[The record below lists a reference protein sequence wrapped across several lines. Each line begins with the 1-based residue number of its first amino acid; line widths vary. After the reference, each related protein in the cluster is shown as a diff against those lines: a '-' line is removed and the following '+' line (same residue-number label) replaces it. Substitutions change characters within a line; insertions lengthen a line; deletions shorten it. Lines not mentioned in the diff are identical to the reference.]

1 MALIIKVNRQEFL
14 KGLRTVEKAISEN
27 KIRPIISCA
36 YLEACNGE
44 IMLKGTNLELTISTV
59 INGEIVQDGR
69 IVFSY
74 QLIEEYLREIGDET
88 IQLVEDGGRLV
99 IETSDSA
106 SEFSTFDPE
115 EFPKTKDMTEEE
127 AFLLNTQNFAGML
140 EKTKF
145 AAAASSD
152 NLAINCVRLE
162 FDEDKL
168 KMISTD
174 TYRLVYL
181 EEELENT
188 VNKSVSLPLN
198 TVDAIIKIFRSEK
211 EETFSLKFLENQI
224 LFEIG
229 ETRILSRVIDLSF
242 PDYQGILESSEYD
255 KTAVVDTD
263 EFIKVLKR
271 VIIFVKN
278 NAESKYSATFEFKNN
293 LLEINGISET
303 AKINEKIEV
312 EKTGED
318 LKISLNVKFLLDYL
332 QCLDKDKST
341 VINLLSSSSAVQLK
355 NVDNEKFL
363 YLAMPLALRED

>member
-14 KGLRTVEKAISEN
+14 KGLRTVEKAINDN

-36 YLEACNGE
+36 YLETIDGK
-44 IMLKGTNLELTISTV
+44 ILLKGTNLELTIST
-59 INGEIVQDGR
+59 IIDGEILEDGK

-88 IQLVEDGGRLV
+88 IQLVEDGNRLV

-106 SEFSTFDPE
+106 SEFSLFDPE
-115 EFPKTKDMTEEE
+115 DFPKTKDMEEVE
-127 AFLLNTQNFAGML
+127 GLCLDTQNFVDML

-145 AAAASSD
+145 AAAASGE

-162 FDEDKL
+162 FNGNKL

-181 EEELENT
+181 EKDFENAL
-188 VNKSVSLPLN
+188 NKSVSVPIN
-198 TVDAIIKIFRSEK
+198 TVDSIIKIFKNEK
-211 EETFSLKFLENQI
+211 GEEFFLKFLENQI

-229 ETRILSRVIDLSF
+229 ETKILSRVIDLNF
-242 PDYQGILESSEYD
+242 PDYQGILESTEYD
-255 KTAVVDTD
+255 KTAIIDTD

-303 AKINEKIEV
+303 AKISEKTDI

-332 QCLDKDKST
+332 QCLEKEKTT

-355 NVDNEKFL
+355 NADNEKFI